1 MIFPK
6 KCYLFNLFT
15 SDDKQI
21 CTIDDIMNLQIYF
34 RSFSKA
40 VTDWG
45 KKGKLETQKL
55 ENLGK
60 HFL

>member
-21 CTIDDIMNLQIYF
+21 STIDDIMNLKIYF